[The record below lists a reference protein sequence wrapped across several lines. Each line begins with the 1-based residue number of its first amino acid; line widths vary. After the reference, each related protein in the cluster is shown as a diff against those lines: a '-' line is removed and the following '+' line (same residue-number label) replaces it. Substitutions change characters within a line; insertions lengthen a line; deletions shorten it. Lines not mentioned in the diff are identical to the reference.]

1 MSSYFK
7 MKNEIATPKANF
19 QKVKMHKTHVIPK
32 LALSI
37 RFIIKKLNELN
48 TATNIIWSSKEC
60 QDTIF
65 PTKSRTNA
73 KYEWTWNSKTY
84 FQEAKLHK
92 THLTP

>member
-1 MSSYFK
+1 

-48 TATNIIWSSKEC
+48 TATNII
-60 QDTIF
+60 
-65 PTKSRTNA
+65 
-73 KYEWTWNSKTY
+73 
-84 FQEAKLHK
+84 
-92 THLTP
+92 

>member
-48 TATNIIWSSKEC
+48 TATNII
-60 QDTIF
+60 
-65 PTKSRTNA
+65 
-73 KYEWTWNSKTY
+73 
-84 FQEAKLHK
+84 
-92 THLTP
+92 